1 MTGAPPKDSAP
12 TMVLLNGDDEF
23 AIAQY
28 LAKTQA
34 GLGDAS
40 LVEMNLAKFDG
51 RTYNLDDLLSVAGA
65 MPFLARRRLVIL
77 EHPTARISSKE
88 EQERFIA
95 QLNKIPESTL
105 LILVEYKI
113 LTDRKAR
120 EKNKLHWL
128 EEWAFS
134 LGERVWIKRFEL
146 PKGGAMPGWI
156 QAKAKDYGGQFTRGA
171 ASELAGLVGDEP
183 RLADQE
189 IQKLLT
195 YVNYRRPVEL
205 EDVHHLTADM
215 REGDIFTLVDAIG
228 NRNVKA
234 AMAMLE
240 RLLEEDEPIAIFAMI
255 VRQFRLLLQA
265 REILDR
271 GGSAVDMARE
281 VIDSNGKKVH
291 PYVAR
296 KVIEQAPRFSLPVLE
311 EIYRRLLDI
320 DEGMKTSQVPG
331 NLALETLVVGLGNID
346 PVHPNP
352 QVVW

>member
-1 MTGAPPKDSAP
+1 MTGETPKESTP

-40 LVEMNLAKFDG
+40 LVVMNLAKLDG
-51 RTYNLDDLLSVAGA
+51 RTYNLDDLLSIAGA

-77 EHPTARISSKE
+77 EYPTARLSSKE
-88 EQERFIA
+88 AQERFIA
-95 QLNKIPESTL
+95 QLGKIPPSTL

-113 LTDRKAR
+113 LTDRRAR

-134 LGERVWIKRFEL
+134 AGEKVWIKRFEL
-146 PKGGAMPGWI
+146 PKMEELPRWI
-156 QAKAKDYGGQFTRGA
+156 QDKAKAYGGQFTRA
-171 ASELAGLVGDEP
+171 AAGELAGLVGDEP

-205 EDVHHLTADM
+205 DDVHLLTADM

-228 NRNVKA
+228 NRNVRG
-234 AMAMLE
+234 AMAMLQ

-255 VRQFRLLLQA
+255 VRQFRLLLQV
-265 REILDR
+265 RELLDQ
-271 GGSAVDMARE
+271 GSNPAEIACE
-281 VIDSNGKKVH
+281 IHLH
-291 PYVAR
+291 PYVAG
-296 KVIEQAPRFSLPVLE
+296 KISGQAHRFSLPVLE
-311 EIYRRLLDI
+311 RIYHRLAEI
-320 DEGMKTSQVPG
+320 DEEMKTSQVPG
-331 NLALETLVVGLGNID
+331 NLALETLVVQLGNID
-346 PVHPNP
+346 PVHADPE
-352 QVVW
+352 VVW

>member
-28 LAKTQA
+28 LTKTQA

-105 LILVEYKI
+105 LVLVEYKI

-255 VRQFRLLLQA
+255 VRQFRLLLQG
-265 REILDR
+265 RDILDR
-271 GGSAVDMARE
+271 GGSAAE
-281 VIDSNGKKVH
+281 LAGAIHLH
-291 PYVAR
+291 PYVAG
-296 KVIEQAPRFSLPVLE
+296 KISEQAHRFSLPVLE
-311 EIYRRLLDI
+311 QIYHRLLDI
-320 DEGMKTSQVPG
+320 DEAMKTSQVPG

>member
-1 MTGAPPKDSAP
+1 
-12 TMVLLNGDDEF
+12 MVLLNGDDEF

-28 LAKTQA
+28 LTKTQA

-215 REGDIFTLVDAIG
+215 RDDDIFTLVDAIG

-255 VRQFRLLLQA
+255 VRQFRLLLQG
-265 REILDR
+265 RDILDR
-271 GGSAVDMARE
+271 GGSAAE
-281 VIDSNGKKVH
+281 LAGAIHLH
-291 PYVAR
+291 PYVAG
-296 KVIEQAPRFSLPVLE
+296 KISEQAHRFSLPVLE
-311 EIYRRLLDI
+311 QIYHRLLDI
-320 DEGMKTSQVPG
+320 DEAMKTSQVPG

-346 PVHPNP
+346 PVHSNP